1 MLIKLKMLRKSIWQS
16 TSKFFNSF
24 FNQFIRFRAYQTLSD
39 PKKRKVYDSTGMTA
53 NEQQGA
59 DINFDGFSSFSDVF
73 RSAF

>member
-1 MLIKLKMLRKSIWQS
+1 MAKMYHPDVNKAKDAQKKYLAI
-16 TSKFFNSF
+16 NE
-24 FNQFIRFRAYQTLSD
+24 AYQTLSD

>member
-1 MLIKLKMLRKSIWQS
+1 MYHPDVNKAKDAQKKYLAI
-16 TSKFFNSF
+16 NE
-24 FNQFIRFRAYQTLSD
+24 AYQTLSD